1 MKKRAQKSILVDA
14 FATARA
20 AFEQLVGWTA
30 SNRCPDDHAELEQ
43 QIEVRGREVH
53 RLLFQGRLDRM
64 FADEAERM
72 RRRRPRGRL
81 RVRERRLETI
91 FGRVRVRRHGLRR
104 VGQRASRFALDG
116 RLRLPREMY
125 SIGLRRRMAEE
136 TRSQSW
142 DQAVE
147 RVDATTG
154 GHVPKRK
161 AEQLVDRAAQDFD
174 AFYAERRQ
182 HEPANDTSSRKTLL
196 VLSSDGKGVAMRAE
210 ALRDATRKQ
219 AEEAER
225 DEVRGDPTEVRA
237 QRRFYKRMATVT
249 AVWDQAPCERT
260 AEDIVRKLRDHGERA
275 ARTLPRPDRKRVA
288 ATIQN
293 SLATGIAEMFDEAD
307 RRDPKGARPW
317 VVLVDGDEDQAAQ
330 LEAQAARRG
339 RTITIVLDLLHVLHY
354 VWLAG
359 TAISRGNPQKTDA
372 WVRRYLYKLLTAAHP
387 LDVIAGIHQAATLA
401 RLTPEEREP
410 VEKCVGYLRS
420 NISYLRY
427 PQYLS
432 QGLPIATGVI
442 EGACRHLVQDRL
454 GITGARWG
462 LKSAEAV
469 LRLRALATNGDW
481 DEYWRFHL
489 RKEHVRRS
497 ELLAA

>member
-1 MKKRAQKSILVDA
+1 MKKRAQKRSDVDP
-14 FATARA
+14 FAPTRA
-20 AFEQLVGWTA
+20 AFEQMLAWANGD
-30 SNRCPDDHAELEQ
+30 RCPDDHAELER
-43 QIEVRGREVH
+43 QIEARGREVH
-53 RLLFQGRLDRM
+53 RLLLQGRLDRM

-72 RRRRPRGRL
+72 RRRRPPGSL
-81 RVRERRLETI
+81 RERARWLESI

-104 VGQRASRFALDG
+104 VGQKASRFALDG
-116 RLRLPREMY
+116 RLRLPGEMY
-125 SIGLRRRMAEE
+125 SMGLRRRMAEE

-154 GHVPKRK
+154 GHVPKRQ

-174 AFYAERRQ
+174 GFYAERRQ
-182 HEPANDTSSRKTLL
+182 SEPANDTASSKTLL

-225 DEVRGDPTEVRA
+225 DQVRGDPTEVRA
-237 QRRFYKRMATVT
+237 ARRFYKRMATVT
-249 AVWDQAPCERT
+249 AVWDQVPCERT
-260 AEDIVRKLRDHGERA
+260 AEDIVRKLRSDGEPA
-275 ARTLPRPDRKRVA
+275 ARTLPRPERKRVA
-288 ATIQN
+288 ATIQKN
-293 SLATGIAEMFDEAD
+293 LAAGIAEMFDEAD
-307 RRDPKGARPW
+307 RRDPERERPC
-317 VVLVDGDEDQAAQ
+317 VALIDGDEDQAEQ
-330 LEAQAARRG
+330 IEAQAVRRG
-339 RTITIVLDLLHVLHY
+339 RAITIVLDLLHVLHY
-354 VWLAG
+354 IWLAG
-359 TAISRGNPQKTDA
+359 AAISRGNAKKTDA
-372 WVRRYLYKLLTAAHP
+372 WVGRYLYKLLTAAQP

-401 RLTPEEREP
+401 GLTLAEREP

-420 NISYLRY
+420 NISYICY

-489 RKEHVRRS
+489 RKEHDRCK
-497 ELLAA
+497 ELRAA